1 MATAEA
7 YDDWDDP
14 GLAFTDEQ
22 CKEYDPKAVAAVR
35 VNELLGLVPL
45 AIRRSQLGEKSK
57 WWTDIAARM
66 TDCVTWY
73 CVVAGLPG
81 IDRAALHAQAEM
93 VDKKALTQLTVAARD
108 IGEPEEFLAVWQ
120 ARVRSEMVQHVT
132 LGRRCAGSRKLSGWT
147 KADRSMSN
155 KIANALMKEINV
167 VSKMAE
173 ALTARTKGE
182 AQEEAEES

>member
-22 CKEYDPKAVAAVR
+22 LGEYDAKAVAAVR
-35 VNELLGLVPL
+35 INYLLETIPL
-45 AIRRSQLGEKSK
+45 AVRRSQLGEKVK
-57 WWTDIAARM
+57 WWEGVAARQL
-66 TDCVTWY
+66 DCVTWY

-81 IDRAALHAQAEM
+81 VDRAEVYASAEPEG
-93 VDKKALTQLTVAARD
+93 KALTALTVRARD
-108 IGEPEEFLAVWQ
+108 LGEPDAYLAAWT
-120 ARVRSEMVQHVT
+120 ASVRSEMVQHVT
-132 LGRRCAGSRKLSGWT
+132 LGRRCTNSRKLSGWT

-167 VSKMAE
+167 VGKMHE
-173 ALTARTKGE
+173 ALTARTKGG
-182 AQEEAEES
+182 EES

>member
-35 VNELLGLVPL
+35 VNELLATIPL
-45 AIRRSQLGEKSK
+45 AIRRSQLGEKVK
-57 WWTDIAARM
+57 WWETVAAKM

-81 IDRAALHAQAEM
+81 IDRAALHTLPT
-93 VDKKALTQLTVAARD
+93 DKALTALTVRARD
-108 IGEPEEFLAVWQ
+108 LGEPEDFLDVWR
-120 ARVRSEMVQHVT
+120 ASVRSEMVSHVT
-132 LGRRCAGSRKLSGWT
+132 LGRRCAGSRKLSGWG
-147 KADRSMSN
+147 KAERSMSN
-155 KIANALMKEINV
+155 KIANALMKELAV
-167 VSKMAE
+167 VQRSADS
-173 ALTARTKGE
+173 LTARTKGV
-182 AQEEAEES
+182 ADGSV